1 MQGIDV
7 AVILVE
13 PEFESTIGFLA
24 RVMKNFEITEL
35 RLVNPLA
42 RIGREAHIWASHAQ
56 EVLDNTEIFADL
68 ETALDGVN
76 LSVGTTAQRA
86 SSVFRIVRK
95 PVTPSEL
102 VHILGGVAAKLAIV
116 FGREGTGLTN
126 EELQLCE
133 LTMTIHASPQY
144 PTLNVSHAAAI
155 VFHEF
160 YTASS
165 SSSYGDVLA
174 SDVVKGRILES
185 IEWMSDRVGLP
196 SRSSTLVVKAFKSAM
211 GRAGLRAREASLLAG
226 FFRRLQSQLGERGQQ
241 KITKN
246 VDLQM
251 PEIG

>member
-42 RIGREAHIWASHAQ
+42 RIGREAHMRASHAQ
-56 EVLDNTEIFADL
+56 EVLDNTKIFADL

-102 VHILGGVAAKLAIV
+102 VHILGGVAGKLAIV

-174 SDVVKGRILES
+174 SDLVKERILES

-196 SRSSTLVVKAFKSAM
+196 LRNRTLVEKAFKSAM

-226 FFRRLQSQLGERGQQ
+226 FFRRVQSQLGERG
-241 KITKN
+241 
-246 VDLQM
+246 
-251 PEIG
+251 

>member
-42 RIGREAHIWASHAQ
+42 RIGREAHMRASHAQ
-56 EVLDNTEIFADL
+56 EVLDNTKIFADL

-102 VHILGGVAAKLAIV
+102 VHILGGVAGKLAIV

-160 YTASS
+160 YTESLQVSHGSSWSPSPRGKSSCRLFPEAS
-165 SSSYGDVLA
+165 
-174 SDVVKGRILES
+174 ES
-185 IEWMSDRVGLP
+185 I
-196 SRSSTLVVKAFKSAM
+196 
-211 GRAGLRAREASLLAG
+211 GRERAAENH
-226 FFRRLQSQLGERGQQ
+226 QERGFA
-241 KITKN
+241 N
-246 VDLQM
+246 A
-251 PEIG
+251 